1 MLQARQRGRAARQQ
15 VGRIRR
21 ERTEQSS
28 AAVRIQSAH
37 RGKAARKRTSEMH
50 ERRRQAQSQRRAVPA
65 ARARPPPDASV
76 HQKLAHKLEGR
87 LERLETEE
95 WVQEQEQMMASED
108 AWRAEQ
114 EQAATMIQVGNTPAT
129 S

>member
-1 MLQARQRGRAARQQ
+1 MK
-15 VGRIRR
+15 R
-21 ERTEQSS
+21 ERAEQSG

-50 ERRRQAQSQRRAVPA
+50 ERRRQAQSQRRAVPT

-114 EQAATMIQVGNTPAT
+114 EQAATMIQVGNTPDT